1 MKVKATIFGLKLEES
16 LEGIAKILDSVDKNL
31 IDGGVE
37 LEVVIYAE
45 PIKLVHDEG
54 DE

>member
-16 LEGIAKILDSVDKNL
+16 LEGIAGILNSVDKNL

-37 LEVVIYAE
+37 LEVVINAE
-45 PIKLVHDEG
+45 PIKLVYNEG